1 MTQQTLMDF
10 AWVLRQEPGYLR
22 HPPNRPHKYF
32 ISCFL
37 CQQTDMPWVA
47 HTRPLKSWILPIEM
61 GLFFKKHNICKT
73 KNVYH
78 ICSEVP
84 KQRDRLSKAYQ
95 KEKMISENGSIVE
108 RI

>member
-10 AWVLRQEPGYLR
+10 ACVLRQEPSYIR

-47 HTRPLKSWILPIEM
+47 HTCSLKSWILPIEM

-73 KNVYH
+73 KNVCP

-84 KQRDRLSKAYQ
+84 KQRDRLSKTDQ
-95 KEKMISENGSIVE
+95 KEKTSSEYGSIVE